1 MNYCTIED
9 AWKSSD
15 HLTEQFSFYKKKTIE
30 NFEIQEE
37 KVQKNMNNTNMNNM
51 NMNMNNI
58 NTNMNMSNM
67 NTNMNMSNMN
77 TNMNMSNMNTNMN
90 TNTSMNTSMNTN
102 MNTNTNTNM
111 NNNLSNNNDYLDSVF
126 ICNDFWD
133 HLNKCSSCRNKMRQR
148 FSSNVMEKFENVVID
163 NKDTILIFLICLFAL
178 IFCNLLVSIIN
189 K

>member
-37 KVQKNMNNTNMNNM
+37 KLQQNIDNTN
-51 NMNMNNI
+51 I
-58 NTNMNMSNM
+58 NVNANM
-67 NTNMNMSNMN
+67 NTNMNA
-77 TNMNMSNMNTNMN
+77 NMNTNMN
-90 TNTSMNTSMNTN
+90 TNNRQNTEQNK
-102 MNTNTNTNM
+102 
-111 NNNLSNNNDYLDSVF
+111 NDYLDSVF

>member
-37 KVQKNMNNTNMNNM
+37 KVQPTKIQNNTN
-51 NMNMNNI
+51 
-58 NTNMNMSNM
+58 NTN
-67 NTNMNMSNMN
+67 NTNNNNN
-77 TNMNMSNMNTNMN
+77 TNNTNN
-90 TNTSMNTSMNTN
+90 TNNKQS
-102 MNTNTNTNM
+102 
-111 NNNLSNNNDYLDSVF
+111 NDYLDNVF

-133 HLNKCSSCRNKMRQR
+133 HLNKCSSCRNKIRQR

-163 NKDTILIFLICLFAL
+163 NKDTIIIFLICLFAL

>member
-30 NFEIQEE
+30 NFEIQE
-37 KVQKNMNNTNMNNM
+37 KVQDTNNTNKQDMNNTNIQEMNNT
-51 NMNMNNI
+51 NIQDMNNKQ
-58 NTNMNMSNM
+58 NK
-67 NTNMNMSNMN
+67 
-77 TNMNMSNMNTNMN
+77 
-90 TNTSMNTSMNTN
+90 
-102 MNTNTNTNM
+102 
-111 NNNLSNNNDYLDSVF
+111 NDYLDSVF

>member
-37 KVQKNMNNTNMNNM
+37 KVQPTKIQNINNDTNNNTNNKTNNKQ
-51 NMNMNNI
+51 
-58 NTNMNMSNM
+58 S
-67 NTNMNMSNMN
+67 
-77 TNMNMSNMNTNMN
+77 
-90 TNTSMNTSMNTN
+90 
-102 MNTNTNTNM
+102 
-111 NNNLSNNNDYLDSVF
+111 NDYLDSVF

-133 HLNKCSSCRNKMRQR
+133 HLNKCSSCRNKIRQR

-163 NKDTILIFLICLFAL
+163 NKDTIIIFLICLFAL

>member
-37 KVQKNMNNTNMNNM
+37 KVQQNTNINSQVTNNNTNNRQV
-51 NMNMNNI
+51 
-58 NTNMNMSNM
+58 T
-67 NTNMNMSNMN
+67 
-77 TNMNMSNMNTNMN
+77 
-90 TNTSMNTSMNTN
+90 
-102 MNTNTNTNM
+102 TNTNTNNSNEQDYI
-111 NNNLSNNNDYLDSVF
+111 NNKQDKNDYLDSVF

>member
-30 NFEIQEE
+30 NFEIQD
-37 KVQKNMNNTNMNNM
+37 KNQDKNQDKILDEVNNTN
-51 NMNMNNI
+51 
-58 NTNMNMSNM
+58 NTN
-67 NTNMNMSNMN
+67 NTNK
-77 TNMNMSNMNTNMN
+77 TNKQINQDDSFK
-90 TNTSMNTSMNTN
+90 
-102 MNTNTNTNM
+102 
-111 NNNLSNNNDYLDSVF
+111 NNYLDNVF

-148 FSSNVMEKFENVVID
+148 FSSNVMEKFENVIID

>member
-1 MNYCTIED
+1 
-9 AWKSSD
+9 
-15 HLTEQFSFYKKKTIE
+15 
-30 NFEIQEE
+30 
-37 KVQKNMNNTNMNNM
+37 MNNTNIQEMNNT
-51 NMNMNNI
+51 NIQDMNNKQ
-58 NTNMNMSNM
+58 NK
-67 NTNMNMSNMN
+67 
-77 TNMNMSNMNTNMN
+77 
-90 TNTSMNTSMNTN
+90 
-102 MNTNTNTNM
+102 
-111 NNNLSNNNDYLDSVF
+111 NDYLDSVF

>member
-30 NFEIQEE
+30 NFEIHEE
-37 KVQKNMNNTNMNNM
+37 KVQQNTNNQ
-51 NMNMNNI
+51 I
-58 NTNMNMSNM
+58 T
-67 NTNMNMSNMN
+67 
-77 TNMNMSNMNTNMN
+77 
-90 TNTSMNTSMNTN
+90 
-102 MNTNTNTNM
+102 
-111 NNNLSNNNDYLDSVF
+111 NNNQVTNNNKQLTNNKQDSFNEQDFVNNKQNKNDYLDSVF

>member
-30 NFEIQEE
+30 NFEIPEE
-37 KVQKNMNNTNMNNM
+37 KVQQDM
-51 NMNMNNI
+51 NMNMN
-58 NTNMNMSNM
+58 TNMQNMNKSMNTTMNKSMNTTMNTTM
-67 NTNMNMSNMN
+67 NTNREFIEQDSL
-77 TNMNMSNMNTNMN
+77 
-90 TNTSMNTSMNTN
+90 
-102 MNTNTNTNM
+102 
-111 NNNLSNNNDYLDSVF
+111 NNKQNKNDYLDSVF

-133 HLNKCSSCRNKMRQR
+133 HLNKCPSCRNKMREK
-148 FSSNVMEKFENVVID
+148 FSSNVMEKFGNVIID

>member
-37 KVQKNMNNTNMNNM
+37 KVQQDINTSMNMQNMNTTMDMKNMN
-51 NMNMNNI
+51 
-58 NTNMNMSNM
+58 SNM
-67 NTNMNMSNMN
+67 NTTMNMQNMKNMNMQNMN
-77 TNMNMSNMNTNMN
+77 TNNTNIN
-90 TNTSMNTSMNTN
+90 EQDSL
-102 MNTNTNTNM
+102 
-111 NNNLSNNNDYLDSVF
+111 NNKQNKNDYLDSVF

-133 HLNKCSSCRNKMRQR
+133 HLNKCPSCRNKMREK
-148 FSSNVMEKFENVVID
+148 FSSNVMEKFGNVVID

>member
-30 NFEIQEE
+30 NFEIPEE
-37 KVQKNMNNTNMNNM
+37 KVQQDMNM
-51 NMNMNNI
+51 NMNMNRQVTN
-58 NTNMNMSNM
+58 NTN
-67 NTNMNMSNMN
+67 NTNNREFSEQD
-77 TNMNMSNMNTNMN
+77 SL
-90 TNTSMNTSMNTN
+90 
-102 MNTNTNTNM
+102 
-111 NNNLSNNNDYLDSVF
+111 NNKQNKNDYLDSVF

-133 HLNKCSSCRNKMRQR
+133 HLNKCPSCRNKMREK
-148 FSSNVMEKFENVVID
+148 FSSNVMEKFGNVIID

>member
-37 KVQKNMNNTNMNNM
+37 KVQQNTNINSQVT
-51 NMNMNNI
+51 
-58 NTNMNMSNM
+58 NTNNRQVTSN
-67 NTNMNMSNMN
+67 NRQV
-77 TNMNMSNMNTNMN
+77 
-90 TNTSMNTSMNTN
+90 
-102 MNTNTNTNM
+102 TNTNTN
-111 NNNLSNNNDYLDSVF
+111 NNEQDSINNKQNKNDYLDSVF

>member
-30 NFEIQEE
+30 NFEMQEE
-37 KVQKNMNNTNMNNM
+37 KVQQDV
-51 NMNMNNI
+51 NI
-58 NTNMNMSNM
+58 
-67 NTNMNMSNMN
+67 
-77 TNMNMSNMNTNMN
+77 NTNMN
-90 TNTSMNTSMNTN
+90 TNTTMNRQVINNTN
-102 MNTNTNTNM
+102 NK
-111 NNNLSNNNDYLDSVF
+111 NNREFSEQDSLNNKQNKNDYLDSVF

-133 HLNKCSSCRNKMRQR
+133 HLNKCPSCRNKMREK
-148 FSSNVMEKFENVVID
+148 FSSNVMEKFGNVIID

>member
-37 KVQKNMNNTNMNNM
+37 KVQQNIDTNNM
-51 NMNMNNI
+51 NMNMNN
-58 NTNMNMSNM
+58 T
-67 NTNMNMSNMN
+67 
-77 TNMNMSNMNTNMN
+77 
-90 TNTSMNTSMNTN
+90 
-102 MNTNTNTNM
+102 TNTNTRPV
-111 NNNLSNNNDYLDSVF
+111 SNNTNNREFNEQDFVNNKQNKNDYLDSVF